1 VAGTGNTQTTFSG
14 FCSLAAHK
22 HLRRLDSIW
31 LESPIY
37 FLTICV
43 AGRRR
48 LLANERAFAILRAEF
63 DSAPER
69 YGWTV
74 GRFVVMPDHL
84 HFFGVSDETP
94 ACASLS
100 RFVGGFK
107 QWTAKGILRAA
118 GLPPPLWQKQFF
130 DHVLRSS
137 ESYESKWRYVCE
149 NPMRAGLVDA
159 LEDWPYGGEIAPL

>member
-1 VAGTGNTQTTFSG
+1 LPAY
-14 FCSLAAHK
+14 K
-22 HLRRLDSIW
+22 HLRRL
-31 LESPIY
+31 ESVWVESQVY

-48 LLANERAFAILRAEF
+48 VLANTQAFGVLRAELE
-63 DSAPER
+63 AARER
-69 YGWTV
+69 YGWAV

-84 HFFGVSDETP
+84 HFFCASDQEP
-94 ACASLS
+94 ESASLS

-107 QWTAKGILRAA
+107 QWTAKQILRAA

-130 DHVLRSS
+130 DHLLRSS

-149 NPMRAGLVDA
+149 NPVRAGLVEA
-159 LEDWPYGGEIAPL
+159 VEDWPYGGEIAVL